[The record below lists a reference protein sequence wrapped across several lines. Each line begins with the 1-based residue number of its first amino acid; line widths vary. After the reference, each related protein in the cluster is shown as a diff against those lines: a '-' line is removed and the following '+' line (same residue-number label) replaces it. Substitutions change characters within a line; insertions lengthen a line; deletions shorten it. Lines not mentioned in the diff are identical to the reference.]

1 MKMNKS
7 LAELMVKTDLK
18 MYRKYVTIEKERQ
31 VLYLR
36 LQNALYGMMK
46 STLLFYRKL
55 IKELKEVS
63 FEIHAW
69 QINLWMESR

>member
-1 MKMNKS
+1 
-7 LAELMVKTDLK
+7 MVKTDLK